1 MLTMGGQD
9 KRVPLIH
16 GTAMRDA
23 MEKAGKPLDYKVY
36 VDEAHGFNANENVT
50 DFYTRTEAFFAKH
63 LKP

>member
-1 MLTMGGQD
+1 M
-9 KRVPLIH
+9 PLIH